1 MVRMGILSRLLGRG
15 RSEERL
21 RDSLERVAILYRQ
34 IIKSEH
40 YVVYDLRKAH
50 NLIQRERNLR
60 GRLKSLDKLKDSK
73 SLGEEAKRVL
83 NEERRVIREMERYAN
98 SALRKI
104 RLQRNKIRA
113 IRKYL

>member
-1 MVRMGILSRLLGRG
+1 MVRMGFFSFLLGRR

-21 RDSLERVAILYRQ
+21 RDSLERIGILYRQ

-60 GRLKSLDKLKDSK
+60 SRLTSLDKLKDSK
-73 SLGEEAKRVL
+73 SLGEEARSILK
-83 NEERRVIREMERYAN
+83 EEKRVIREMERYAN
-98 SALRKI
+98 NALRKI

-113 IRKYL
+113 IRRYL